1 MIGEGLTFQ
10 NGVMWADYILENT
23 EGPEGMVETWR
34 YQCVIRRATY
44 GMLVA
49 LKERYDEL
57 CQASITD

>member
-1 MIGEGLTFQ
+1 MSDQLTFEQ
-10 NGVMWADYILENT
+10 GIEWADYILANT

-49 LKERYDEL
+49 LKERYDGL

>member
-1 MIGEGLTFQ
+1 MSDQLTYQ
-10 NGVMWADYILENT
+10 QGIEWADYILANT